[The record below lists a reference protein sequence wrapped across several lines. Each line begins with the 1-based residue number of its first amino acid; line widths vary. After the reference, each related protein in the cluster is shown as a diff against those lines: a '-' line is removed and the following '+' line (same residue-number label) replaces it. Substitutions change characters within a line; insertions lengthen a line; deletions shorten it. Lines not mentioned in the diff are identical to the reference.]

1 MKFNKFNFFHYVVF
15 LYGYLLFS
23 FLNTKISNSK
33 ENNKTV
39 ILYGHKFYGNLKSLY
54 EVIDKNYKCYFLTL
68 DYENY
73 KKLQSKNI
81 NVLYGLFPKD
91 LKIVIDS
98 KIFVTDHGMH
108 YFKKFLKNDEKITID
123 VNHGIPFQKWD
134 EKIMK
139 QWNKFDEV
147 WLLSEMHKKI
157 YVDIFKHEN
166 IKNLFITGYGRL
178 DYIKK
183 FNKSS
188 NKNIIV
194 EDLKKKLN
202 LPTNKKTILYA
213 PTWIHDK
220 NLVKNDFMSPKNF
233 DFLNYLDEIGNEL
246 NLNIIFRPHLNTK
259 FTISFKNKFNQLKNI
274 FYMPQEDFD
283 NVEDFLIISDILI
296 TDYSSISLDYILL
309 KRPVLFLDTPHSFD
323 LGIFEDKFMRFGRII
338 EKEEIGP
345 IMKRYLSNSSDYF
358 LDCPQHMKTLNELHE
373 DEESMA
379 RDNYLKRVSKFL

>member
-1 MKFNKFNFFHYVVF
+1 
-15 LYGYLLFS
+15 
-23 FLNTKISNSK
+23 
-33 ENNKTV
+33 
-39 ILYGHKFYGNLKSLY
+39 
-54 EVIDKNYKCYFLTL
+54 
-68 DYENY
+68 
-73 KKLQSKNI
+73 
-81 NVLYGLFPKD
+81 
-91 LKIVIDS
+91 
-98 KIFVTDHGMH
+98 
-108 YFKKFLKNDEKITID
+108 
-123 VNHGIPFQKWD
+123 
-134 EKIMK
+134 
-139 QWNKFDEV
+139 
-147 WLLSEMHKKI
+147 MHKKI

-259 FTISFKNKFNQLKNI
+259 FTRSFKNKFNQLKNI

-309 KRPVLFLDTPHSFD
+309 KRPVLFLDTPHS
-323 LGIFEDKFMRFGRII
+323 LTWV
-338 EKEEIGP
+338 
-345 IMKRYLSNSSDYF
+345 F
-358 LDCPQHMKTLNELHE
+358 LKINL
-373 DEESMA
+373 
-379 RDNYLKRVSKFL
+379 